1 MGVYEDLG
9 LKRVINCSG
18 KMTALGASTLHP
30 EIVAAMSEASQ
41 QFVLLEDLHRKAGE
55 IIAGYTGAEAACVT
69 AGAAAGIVM
78 GTAACMTGVDLSKV
92 VQLPDT
98 TGMRN
103 EVILQK
109 CHVLHFPVMA
119 RYSGARL
126 VEIGTVSGVRLP
138 LLEGAIGE
146 KTVEVLY
153 VVSHRSIPAA
163 LPLAEVVDTAH
174 RHGVPV
180 LLDAAAEEDLRR
192 YVAMGVDLVTYSG
205 GKAFEGPSASGFI
218 CGREDLIEACHL
230 HRNFLGRPMK
240 VGKEEVVGLLKALEL
255 YVHKDVAAEKRAE
268 MRRLS
273 HIEAALQ
280 DVPHVTT
287 RYRRDEAGRDI
298 TRLQVVLD
306 EPAVGKTAF
315 DVAAAMRTDSPAVV
329 FRRYYERQ
337 GILYIDPRNMRGG
350 EEAIVAEKL
359 RRVLGAT

>member
-41 QFVLLEDLHRKAGE
+41 QFVFLRDLHRKAGE

-69 AGAAAGIVM
+69 AGAAAGMVM
-78 GTAACMTGVDLSKV
+78 GTAACMTGTDLSKI

-109 CHVLHFPVMA
+109 CHVLHFPVMV
-119 RYSGARL
+119 RYSGAKL

-138 LLEGAIGE
+138 LLEGAISE

-163 LPLAEVVDTAH
+163 LPLEEVVETAH
-174 RHGVPV
+174 RNGVPV
-180 LLDAAAEEDLRR
+180 LLDAAAEEDLRK
-192 YVAMGVDLVTYSG
+192 YIEMGVDLVTYSG

-218 CGREDLIEACHL
+218 CGRKDLIEACHL
-230 HRNFLGRPMK
+230 HRNFMGRPMK
-240 VGKEEVVGLLKALEL
+240 VGKEEIMGLLKALEL
-255 YVHKDVAAEKRAE
+255 YINKDVAAEKRAE
-268 MRRLS
+268 LRRLS
-273 HIEAALQ
+273 HIEDALQ

-306 EPAVGKTAF
+306 ESAVGKNAF
-315 DVAAAMRTDSPAVV
+315 EVEEAMMADSPAVV
-329 FRRYYERQ
+329 FRHYYERQ
-337 GILYIDPRNMRGG
+337 GILYIDPRNMQDG
-350 EEAIVAEKL
+350 EEVIVAEKL
-359 RRVLGAT
+359 RKVLGAT